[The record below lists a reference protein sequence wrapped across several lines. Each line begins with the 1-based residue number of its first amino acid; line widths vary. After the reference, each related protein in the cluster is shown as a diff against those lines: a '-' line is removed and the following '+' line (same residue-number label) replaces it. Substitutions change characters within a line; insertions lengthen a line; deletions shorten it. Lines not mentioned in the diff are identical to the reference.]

1 MFRVR
6 HLAVT
11 LLFLAIPPVLADK
24 GPESTL
30 NRLFAALHGTE
41 NQAEGSRL
49 TSLIWQI
56 WNHPADPETAVLMTE
71 GREALEKLDF
81 GTAEKRFNRVIGRA
95 PAMAEGWNKR
105 ATLYY
110 VMGRFEASIRD
121 IRRVLQ
127 LEPRHFGALA
137 GLGMNYDAL
146 GYKHK
151 ALNAWR
157 KALEANPH
165 LEDAPNRILQLEAE
179 LGRQTI

>member
-1 MFRVR
+1 MSRVC
-6 HLAVT
+6 HIAVI
-11 LLFLAIPPVLADK
+11 LLFLVIPPVLADR

-30 NRLFAALHGTE
+30 NRLFAALHGT
-41 NQAEGSRL
+41 QDHVEGNRL

-56 WNHPADPETAVLMTE
+56 WNHPQDPETAVLMTE

-81 GTAEKRFNRVIGRA
+81 ETAENRFNQVIGRA

-110 VMGRFEASIRD
+110 VMGKFEDSIRD
-121 IRRVLQ
+121 IRRVLE

-146 GYKHK
+146 GDKHK

-165 LEDAPNRILQLEAE
+165 LADAPARILQLETE
-179 LGRQTI
+179 LGRQSI